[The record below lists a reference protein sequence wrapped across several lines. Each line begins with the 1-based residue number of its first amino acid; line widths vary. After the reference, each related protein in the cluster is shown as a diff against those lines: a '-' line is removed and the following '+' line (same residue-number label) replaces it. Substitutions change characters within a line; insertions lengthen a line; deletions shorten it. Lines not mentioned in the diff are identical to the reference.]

1 MKLNANDIK
10 EFIIKHYQYFGVG
23 VLFICLVVVLLIFS
37 AGRKKE
43 EAAQTVDTVSESTSS
58 EDAIEVPETPLET
71 DAHEDVNNL
80 VNQYFTAMA
89 TGDTDTLSSL
99 CSELDDTEKIRIQ
112 KKAEFTE
119 NYQNFTCY
127 TKPGPMDKS
136 YIVFA
141 YYEIK
146 FKNIETLAPG
156 LTSLYI
162 CSKEDGSLYV
172 YDGDLD
178 DNVNDYIRTIAAQD
192 DVVELLNKVDTKY
205 SEAAASDNALKVFM
219 DALPKALD
227 DAVTAEL
234 AAREA
239 NPDETVSQQMAQGD
253 EADSTEAEATAETGA
268 TTDKVKAK
276 ESVNVRKSASETGD
290 KLGKALAGEV
300 FTRLEVMDN
309 GWSKIQYQDQE
320 AYIKS
325 EFLETAS
332 EGEVTEDTAEAT
344 DTESTTSES
353 AIGKVKIKE
362 TVKIRSGASK
372 DSEQLGSAYQGETY
386 DLIMKQAD
394 GWCKITY
401 EGQTAYVN
409 SDYVDIQ

>member
-1 MKLNANDIK
+1 MKITADGIK

-37 AGRKKE
+37 SGKNNDDTI
-43 EAAQTVDTVSESTSS
+43 EAVDTVSQVSANGS
-58 EDAIEVPETPLET
+58 EIPVPETELEV
-71 DAHEDVNNL
+71 DAYADVNTL
-80 VNQYFTAMA
+80 VADYFTAMA
-89 TGDTDTLSSL
+89 AGDTDKLSQI

-162 CSKEDGSLYV
+162 GSKDDGSLYV

-178 DNVNDYIRTIAAQD
+178 ENVNDYIRTIAAQD

-205 SEAAASDNALKVFM
+205 SEAAASDDALKVFM

-239 NPDETVSQQMAQGD
+239 NGDETVSQQMAQGD
-253 EADSTEAEATAETGA
+253 EAATAETGT
-268 TTDKVKAK
+268 TTDKVKTK

-290 KLGKALAGEV
+290 KLGKALAGET

-325 EFLETAS
+325 EFLEAVS
-332 EGEVTEDTAEAT
+332 EGDVTEDTAEAT

-362 TVKIRSGASK
+362 TVKIRKGASK

-409 SDYVDIQ
+409 SDYVEIQ